1 MTDEKKS
8 PREDGKRN
16 QHYPH
21 RSFARETVSD
31 DLIYGRNAVIEL
43 LRSGRSIDK
52 IYIKSGEKEGSLKLI
67 AAEAASRGIPLSE
80 VPKTRLDEM
89 TAGRPHQG
97 VAAMVAERDYCTI
110 EDILQNAVSR
120 GEKPL
125 IVIADG
131 IEDPH
136 NLGALIRTA
145 ECAGA
150 HGMIIPKR
158 RAVGLTGVVAKSSA
172 GAIEHLPI
180 AKVSNLSTAIDT
192 LKKNGLW
199 IFAAEAD
206 GSSYIETDFNVP
218 AAIIL
223 GSEGFGISRILR
235 EKSDYTVSIP
245 LYGQINSLN
254 VSTAASVILFEAA
267 RQHHSGK

>member
-1 MTDEKKS
+1 MTEEKKHS
-8 PREDGKRN
+8 RRDERRPTGGYR
-16 QHYPH
+16 

-43 LRSGRSIDK
+43 LRSTRSVDK
-52 IYIKSGEKEGSLKLI
+52 IYIKSGDMEGSLRLI
-67 AAEAASRGIPLSE
+67 AAEASARGIPLIE

-89 TAGRPHQG
+89 TAGHPHQG
-97 VAAMVAERDYCTI
+97 VAAAVAERDYCTI
-110 EDILQNAVSR
+110 EEILQNAASR

-150 HGMIIPKR
+150 HGLIIPKR

-180 AKVSNLSTAIDT
+180 ARVSNLCTAVET

-206 GSSYIETDFNVP
+206 GNSYRDTDFHVP

-235 EKSDYTVSIP
+235 EKSDYIVSIP

-267 RQHHSGK
+267 RQHHGGK